1 MAEITAAAV
10 MALRE
15 KTGLPMMECKKA
27 LQESGGNQDAAVEFL
42 RKQGIKTAETRVGR
56 ETSEGRIA
64 IFTDA
69 SKNVGAMVEV
79 LCESAPVAG
88 GTDLVDFANACAK
101 QLATGPGAKSADEL
115 LAQPSPSKA
124 GLTLKQQLDD
134 IINRIREAIKLGRIV
149 RVEGTSGG
157 YVHHNA
163 KVGVLL
169 QYEGGNAE
177 SAKDVSMHVAALR
190 PSSVSKEE
198 LDATLVAKEREIL
211 MEAARKEGKP
221 ENILEKMVEGR
232 MKNFFAE
239 KVLLEQP
246 FVKDEKQTVGAFAK
260 ANGMKIVKFVHWEL
274 AKD

>member
-1 MAEITAAAV
+1 MAEITAATV

-27 LQESGGNQDAAVEFL
+27 LQESGGNQEAAVEFL

-64 IFTDA
+64 LHADP
-69 SKNVGAMVEV
+69 SKQVGAMVEV

-88 GTDLVDFANACAK
+88 GVDLVDFANACAK
-101 QLATGPGAKSADEL
+101 QLALGPGAKTVDEL
-115 LAQPSPSKA
+115 LAQPSPNKS
-124 GLTLKQQLDD
+124 GQTLKQQLDD
-134 IINRIREAIKLGRIV
+134 IINRIREAIKVSRIV
-149 RVEGTSGG
+149 RVDGASGG

-169 QYEGGNAE
+169 HYEGGGADV
-177 SAKDVSMHVAALR
+177 AKDVSMHVAALR

-221 ENILEKMVEGR
+221 ENILDKMVEGR

-239 KVLLEQP
+239 KALLEQP
-246 FVKDEKQTVGAFAK
+246 YVKDEKQTVGAYAK

>member
-27 LQESGGNQDAAVEFL
+27 LQESGGNQEAAVENL
-42 RKQGIKTAETRVGR
+42 RKQGIKTAESRVGR
-56 ETSEGRIA
+56 ETTEGRIA
-64 IFTDA
+64 IHTDLG
-69 SKNVGAMVEV
+69 KQVGAMIEV

-88 GTDLVDFANACAK
+88 GADLVDFANACAK
-101 QLATGPGAKSADEL
+101 QLATGPGAKTAEEL
-115 LAQPSPSKA
+115 LAQNSPSKP
-124 GLTLKQQLDD
+124 GLTLQQQLED
-134 IINRIREAIKLGRIV
+134 IINRIREAIKVGRIV
-149 RVEGTSGG
+149 RIDGTCGG
-157 YVHHNA
+157 YVHHNS

-169 QYEGGNAE
+169 QIDGGSAE
-177 SAKDVSMHVAALR
+177 LAKEVSMHVAAMK

-198 LDATLVAKEREIL
+198 LDPTLVAKEREIL
-211 MEAARKEGKP
+211 LEAARKEGKP

-246 FVKDEKQTVGAFAK
+246 FVKDEKQTVGNVAK
-260 ANGMKIVKFVHWEL
+260 AGGMTIVKYVNWEL
-274 AKD
+274 AKS